1 MTRGAK
7 GGQCCLDHSSPVN
20 EARSHPDK
28 GKSCCTSTQDYG
40 IDVRCQW
47 KNKGGKLKLLG
58 QRRARDVNSKE
69 IGCWWRRKRRGKEV
83 TEVKRSSICSL
94 PWQCHKTVMGEEVD
108 RWQLGGER
116 QEIEKEQMDRVG
128 DWMSKPEGRAI
139 AGWCIYRT
147 ESKNKRNCRAAC
159 GFVFLWV
166 KSAVPQQ
173 IRNNTMAISL
183 PTALHQHI
191 CHCPHIC
198 SVFPFDILPLFFNTR
213 PSCSPPVTKH

>member
-1 MTRGAK
+1 MWIAKRSGAGGGGRGGVK
-7 GGQCCLDHSSPVN
+7 
-20 EARSHPDK
+20 K
-28 GKSCCTSTQDYG
+28 
-40 IDVRCQW
+40 
-47 KNKGGKLKLLG
+47 
-58 QRRARDVNSKE
+58 
-69 IGCWWRRKRRGKEV
+69 V
-83 TEVKRSSICSL
+83 TEGNRSSICSL

-116 QEIEKEQMDRVG
+116 QEIEKERMDRVG

-147 ESKNKRNCRAAC
+147 ESKNKRNYRAAC

-166 KSAVPQQ
+166 KTAVPQQ
-173 IRNNTMAISL
+173 IRNNTVAISL

-191 CHCPHIC
+191 YRTHIC

-213 PSCSPPVTKH
+213 PILLSTRNPTLIAKEHCHRGWVLGGWGCWDLVNLWEAFNKLTSTVVDRAREGPAKWVVELKIWKW